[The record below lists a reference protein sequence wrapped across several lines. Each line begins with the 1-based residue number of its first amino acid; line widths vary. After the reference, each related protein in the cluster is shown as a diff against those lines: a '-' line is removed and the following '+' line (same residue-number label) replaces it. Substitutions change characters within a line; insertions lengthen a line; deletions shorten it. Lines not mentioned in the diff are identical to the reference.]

1 MLFPLRHK
9 NLSLRSITDADSTL
23 LFAIYASTRELE
35 MQRVPHWSDVQ
46 KKDFLLQ
53 QFNAQ
58 HIWYQQQYTGAHF
71 YVIEANGEPAG
82 RLYLAPAFS
91 DGSVRII
98 DIALLPAYRNKGYG
112 ESILR
117 DVMAYARAN
126 NRSVTIHVESFN
138 PAKQL
143 YQRLG
148 FRLVDQKNDVY
159 HLYRWQCDETKHSPN
174 DAQYT

>member
-9 NLSLRSITDADSTL
+9 ALSLRSITDADSNL
-23 LFAIYASTRELE
+23 LFAIYASTREIE
-35 MQRVPHWSDVQ
+35 MQRVPHWTYGQ
-46 KKDFLLQ
+46 KKYFLLQ

-58 HIWYQQQYTGAHF
+58 HNWYQQQYIGAYF
-71 YVIEANGEPAG
+71 LVIEANGEPAG

-98 DIALLPAYRNKGYG
+98 DIALLSAYRNKGYG

-117 DVMAYARAN
+117 DVMAFAKENGRT
-126 NRSVTIHVESFN
+126 VTIHVESFN

-148 FRLVDQKNDVY
+148 FELADQKNDVY
-159 HLYRWQCDETKHSPN
+159 HLYRWQADETKHLPN
-174 DAQYT
+174 DVQYT